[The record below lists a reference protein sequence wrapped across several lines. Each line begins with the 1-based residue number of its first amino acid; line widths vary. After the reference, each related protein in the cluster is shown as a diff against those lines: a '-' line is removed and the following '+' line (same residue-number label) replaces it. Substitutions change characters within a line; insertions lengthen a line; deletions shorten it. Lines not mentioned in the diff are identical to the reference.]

1 MSTKSAVTTDQSA
14 DRKDKPKP
22 SMLENVQY
30 VTVPAHGVDGPT
42 IRSVKQIAL
51 TKPRTRT
58 EGGAAGATKPGT
70 ISDD

>member
-42 IRSVKQIAL
+42 IRSV
-51 TKPRTRT
+51 
-58 EGGAAGATKPGT
+58 E
-70 ISDD
+70 